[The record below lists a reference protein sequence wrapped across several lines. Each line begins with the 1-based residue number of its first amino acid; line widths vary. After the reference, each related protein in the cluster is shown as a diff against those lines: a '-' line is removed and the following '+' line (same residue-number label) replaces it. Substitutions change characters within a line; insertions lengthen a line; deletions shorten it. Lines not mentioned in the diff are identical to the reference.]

1 MRILR
6 TSLIALSGFAA
17 VAALSTPVVARAD
30 QSRPPAM
37 KMTPDNH
44 WGHHP
49 PHLMIAVPDL
59 KTLDALPADPGNGGP
74 YVMWKGTPYAHI
86 MAPVTSHK

>member
-6 TSLIALSGFAA
+6 TSLIAPSGFAA

-37 KMTPDNH
+37 TSGKPMSKAAPMTKAEKIANAMAATPASISAKVTVLD
-44 WGHHP
+44 WPAKEGEAP
-49 PHLMIAVPDL
+49 P
-59 KTLDALPADPGNGGP
+59 G
-74 YVMWKGTPYAHI
+74 
-86 MAPVTSHK
+86 